1 MKTCTATLLFLLC
14 SWAWT
19 PGLAQELPFAHYT
32 VDSDVNPLPS
42 SSVSEVYQDRL
53 GYLWFVVY
61 SSGLVRYDG
70 HNMVVYTTEHGL
82 SSNTT
87 IGITEDKIGRLWV
100 PTRKGLSVSTKPLDE
115 YAAGETVKFTTELGG
130 QKLTQL
136 GITSDTVET
145 DNDGNLW
152 AGTAEGLFFYRYI
165 DRDKVEESKIKIDL
179 DGVGQSIMVTA
190 VKARRTGGVW
200 VALADGRVVT
210 LESADSKWQ
219 TIEPRLEKKCSR
231 VTSLFEHPNGSLYG
245 GCDSGA
251 TWQLRAGEKDFSNI
265 KWLLDEKGSKVNS
278 ISLSQDGHVWVAT
291 RGSGFFRLG
300 ITDSDPVKPFN
311 RTNGLLSDLAQH
323 VFEDPEGNLWFSQSG
338 GVSKLRF
345 NSRAFLNWTATS
357 HAGEKP
363 TLPSPGVRTVR
374 HLKQEGGHSL
384 WVGTGSGL
392 VAVSPAGI
400 KQTLTAADGFKTNDI
415 WLLCSDPAGR
425 QWVNDSAGI
434 NAISFSKEMI
444 PAGMGP
450 AREFSLW
457 GEKAYIN
464 RAAWYRSRSCVS
476 VSHKENG
483 RVRDAVCFSGRGEMK
498 CWSEGKWLQ
507 VGEKQGIPNSK
518 IQAMA
523 VGPEGR
529 LWLGTGDQGLFRTKV
544 TFGKWLSRQF
554 VRKAKSGKRV
564 EEGDLLEQ
572 VMDESRGS
580 PTNSI
585 QSLVWFG
592 NKLWAGTA
600 RALLELSGEPMTLA
614 KVVGTDNG
622 LPNQSV
628 FSMAISPTT
637 GSLWLGTNQ
646 GIAELSPDTSEV
658 VRTVSRQDG
667 LLDNEV
673 WWHQSM
679 HVNHEGT
686 VHYGTSKG
694 LAVFS
699 PNANRSNPV
708 APNPKFRF
716 LEFSQDNS
724 GNNELTVR
732 FAALSFADESSV
744 RYRTRVLG
752 YRDDWSEERPSNEV
766 RLMNLPAFGIPRD
779 YAFEVLASNNDGVWS
794 DTPLRYTFTVT
805 PAWWLRW
812 QTITFV
818 LLSIV
823 GFFALFYS
831 VRVRSIAQRAQEL
844 RVLSN
849 NLQKEVQIRTQAQS
863 ELESALDVAREASK
877 LKSEFLANISHELRT
892 PLNAIVNVPGPLI
905 KDYVTVRVWQCSSCE
920 GAFQDD
926 VDPSSPVP
934 EEPEVCPECHIGMA
948 CGEQTVCV
956 GDLGEHRH
964 FLRRIETSGR
974 HLLAVVND
982 LLNFSKLEAGK
993 MNLVFSEID
1002 VGKIFEDLS
1011 HTMALLAE
1019 DKGVKLRFPESTA
1032 DVSLVADALKVTQV
1046 LVNLI
1051 GNAIKFTAEGGDI
1064 TIGLEPVDDEGQRM
1078 YKFSVKDTGI
1088 GIPPEQCELVFES
1101 FRQVDGSHTRAHQGT
1116 GLGLAI
1122 TKQLVELHGGRIW
1135 VESEV
1140 GVGSTF
1146 AFILPQE
1153 GIVKLEDES
1162 GEVKLAAHSD

>member
-1 MKTCTATLLFLLC
+1 M
-14 SWAWT
+14 
-19 PGLAQELPFAHYT
+19 AQELPFVHYT

-42 SSVSEVYQDRL
+42 ASVSEVYQDRL

-70 HNMVVYTTEHGL
+70 HHMVVYTTDHGL

-87 IGITEDKIGRLWV
+87 IGITEDKLGRLWV
-100 PTRKGLSVSTKPLDE
+100 PTRKGLSVSTKPLGE
-115 YAAGETVKFTTELGG
+115 YAAGEPVQFTTELNG

-136 GITSDTVET
+136 GISSDTVEI

-152 AGTAEGLFFYRYI
+152 AGTAEGLFSYRYTGPNSV
-165 DRDKVEESKIKIDL
+165 KEVQIKTDL
-179 DGVGQSIMVTA
+179 DNAGQSVMVTA
-190 VKARRTGGVW
+190 VKARRTGGMW
-200 VALADGRVVT
+200 AGLADGRVVI
-210 LESADSKWQ
+210 LNSAAAGWNTVK
-219 TIEPRLEKKCSR
+219 PLLGAKCSR

-245 GCDSGA
+245 GCDNGA
-251 TWQLRAGEKDFSNI
+251 TWRVPAGSRDFSGI
-265 KWLLDEKGSKVNS
+265 EWLLGEKGSKVNS

-300 ITDSDPVKPFN
+300 ITASEPVKPFN
-311 RTNGLLSDLAQH
+311 RTNGLLSDLAQN

-345 NSRAFLNWTATS
+345 NSRAFMNWTATS
-357 HAGEKP
+357 HAGEQP

-374 HLKQEGGHSL
+374 HLERENGHSL

-392 VAVSPAGI
+392 VAVSPSGD
-400 KQTLTAADGFKTNDI
+400 KQTLTTADGFKTNDI
-415 WLLCSDPAGR
+415 WLLCSDLSGR
-425 QWVNDSAGI
+425 QWVNDSGAI
-434 NAISFSKEMI
+434 NAISFSRESI
-444 PAGMGP
+444 PKGMGQ
-450 AREFSLW
+450 AREFKLW
-457 GEKAYIN
+457 GESAFMN
-464 RAAWYRSRSCVS
+464 RTPWYRSRACVS
-476 VSHKENG
+476 VPFRERGVTSESM
-483 RVRDAVCFSGRGEMK
+483 CFSGRGEMK
-498 CWSEGKWLQ
+498 CWSEGHWITL
-507 VGEKQGIPNSK
+507 GEKQGIPKSK
-518 IQAMA
+518 LQALA
-523 VGPEGR
+523 IGPGGN
-529 LWLGTGDQGLFRTKV
+529 LWLGTGDQGLFKSKAP
-544 TFGKWLSRQF
+544 FGKWLARQLE
-554 VRKAKSGKRV
+554 RKLKWGKPV
-564 EEGDLLEQ
+564 EVGNILEL
-572 VMDESRGS
+572 VMDESQGS

-585 QSLVWFG
+585 QSLVWYG
-592 NKLWAGTA
+592 NELWAGTA
-600 RALLELSGEPMTLA
+600 RALLELSGDPMRLV
-614 KVVGTDNG
+614 KVIGTENG
-622 LPNQSV
+622 LPNQSA

-637 GSLWLGTNQ
+637 GSLWIGTNR
-646 GIAELSPDTSEV
+646 GIAELNPQKAEV
-658 VRTVSRQDG
+658 VRTVSRRDG

-679 HVNHEGT
+679 HVNYEGT
-686 VHYGTSKG
+686 VHDGTSKG
-694 LAVFS
+694 LAVFR
-699 PNANRSNPV
+699 PNQNRSNPV
-708 APNPKFRF
+708 APNPKFRA
-716 LEFSQDNS
+716 LEFSQDSS

-732 FAALSFADESSV
+732 YAALSFADESSV

-752 YRDDWSEERPSNEV
+752 YRDDWSGDTSKNEL

-779 YAFEVLASNNDGVWS
+779 YVFEVLASNNDGVWS
-794 DTPLRYTFTVT
+794 SNPLRYTFTVM

-812 QTITFV
+812 QTITLV
-818 LLSIV
+818 LLGIV

-831 VRVRSIAQRAQEL
+831 VRVRSIARRAQQL

-863 ELESALDVAREASK
+863 ELETALDVAREASK

-892 PLNAIVNVPGPLI
+892 PLNAIVNVPGPLL
-905 KDYVTVRVWQCSSCE
+905 KDYVGVRVWTCASCE

-926 VDPSSPVP
+926 ADPSGPVP
-934 EEPEVCPECHIGMA
+934 EVAETCPECEIPMA

-964 FLRRIETSGR
+964 FLKRIETSGR

-993 MNLVFSEID
+993 MTLVFSEIQ
-1002 VGKIFEDLS
+1002 VGKILEDLS
-1011 HTMALLAE
+1011 ETMALLAE
-1019 DKGVKLRFPESTA
+1019 DKGVSLIFPVLDKPVTM
-1032 DVSLVADALKVTQV
+1032 VADPLKITQI

-1051 GNAIKFTAEGGDI
+1051 GNAVKFMAEGGDI
-1064 TIGLEPVDDEGQRM
+1064 TIGLERIDDNAEKM

-1088 GIPPEQCELVFES
+1088 GIPQEQCELVFES

-1122 TKQLVELHGGRIW
+1122 TRQLVELHGGRIW

-1146 AFILPQE
+1146 VFVLPEE
-1153 GIVKLEDES
+1153 GVALVDDES
-1162 GEVKLAAHSD
+1162 NE